1 MLLLI
6 FYFYKMKYLNILFIF
21 FLLFT
26 IYLAE
31 VTEDLSNST
40 DNSTDLNQIEVMGE
54 YKKLREENN
63 KKFNEKIKEFLK
75 ELNLEGSN
83 IIKREQFKEIFYKLF
98 EFGENEVRKEEEKE
112 KKEEEKNLLS
122 KKDYINK
129 VFNNLVK
136 EEKKEIEVDKIIDF
150 FEPMNI
156 LYALKDS
163 LDDKEMNNA
172 VESLSQSILQAL
184 NKLVEDNK
192 KKESEKNTDL

>member
-1 MLLLI
+1 M
-6 FYFYKMKYLNILFIF
+6 
-21 FLLFT
+21 
-26 IYLAE
+26 
-31 VTEDLSNST
+31 
-40 DNSTDLNQIEVMGE
+40 
-54 YKKLREENN
+54 
-63 KKFNEKIKEFLK
+63 
-75 ELNLEGSN
+75 EGSN
-83 IIKREQFKEIFYKLF
+83 IITRDQFKEIFYKLF

-112 KKEEEKNLLS
+112 KTEEQKDLLS

>member
-1 MLLLI
+1 
-6 FYFYKMKYLNILFIF
+6 MKYLNYLFIF

-26 IYLAE
+26 IYLTE
-31 VTEDLSNST
+31 VTEDLSSSTENST
-40 DNSTDLNQIEVMGE
+40 ELNQIEVMGE
-54 YKKLREENN
+54 FKKKREENN

-83 IIKREQFKEIFYKLF
+83 IITRDQFKEIFYKLF

-112 KKEEEKNLLS
+112 KTEEQKDLLS

-172 VESLSQSILQAL
+172 VESLSESILQAL

-192 KKESEKNTDL
+192 KKENEKNTDL

>member
-1 MLLLI
+1 
-6 FYFYKMKYLNILFIF
+6 MKYLNYLFIF

-26 IYLAE
+26 IYLTE
-31 VTEDLSNST
+31 VTEDLSSSTENST
-40 DNSTDLNQIEVMGE
+40 ELNQIEVMGE
-54 YKKLREENN
+54 FKKKREENN

-83 IIKREQFKEIFYKLF
+83 IITRDQFKEIFYKLF

-112 KKEEEKNLLS
+112 KTEEQKDLLS

>member
-1 MLLLI
+1 
-6 FYFYKMKYLNILFIF
+6 MKYLNFLFIF
-21 FLLFT
+21 VLLFT
-26 IYLAE
+26 IYLTE
-31 VTEDLSNST
+31 VTEDLSNPT
-40 DNSTDLNQIEVMGE
+40 ENSTDLNQKEVMGE
-54 YKKLREENN
+54 FKKLREENN

-75 ELNLEGSN
+75 ELNLDGSN

-150 FEPMNI
+150 FEPTNI

-172 VESLSQSILQAL
+172 VESLSESILQAL
-184 NKLVEDNK
+184 NNLIEENK
-192 KKESEKNTDL
+192 KKENDKNTDL